1 MVHLVDP
8 VEVEPRHVAAYLEVV
23 GSLGLEIMTDAG
35 ASLVS
40 CATTSSEIGEHVF
53 IQVVWAVGD
62 HERWNEIRR
71 DLVLDPRFHEYGATI
86 AALRVG
92 GVRRFFTDAALEP
105 RR

>member
-1 MVHLVDP
+1 MVHLVDT
-8 VEVEPRHVAAYLEVV
+8 VEVEPEHVAAYLEVLR
-23 GSLGLEIMTDAG
+23 SLGTAIMTDAG

-40 CATTSSEIGEHVF
+40 CATTSGEIGEHVF

-71 DLVLDPRFHEYGATI
+71 DLVLDPRFHEYGATV

-92 GVRRFFTDAALEP
+92 GTRRFFTAVAP
-105 RR
+105 PP